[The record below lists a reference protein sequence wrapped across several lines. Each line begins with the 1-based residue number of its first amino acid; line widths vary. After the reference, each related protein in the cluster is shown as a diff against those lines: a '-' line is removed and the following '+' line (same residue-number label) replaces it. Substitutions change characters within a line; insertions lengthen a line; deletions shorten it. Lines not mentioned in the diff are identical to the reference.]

1 GDIEPIP
8 LTRTERPGVCQVI
21 VKLNEDMTGQGNA
34 LMDLRGLPPP
44 GAPDEARQ
52 IEHRLRDMRCEL
64 AGMTSE
70 AFSERLE
77 QLGGVVE
84 ERVAGEE
91 FRSPSVQLR
100 ITPLGEVE
108 LLSTHDQLLGGPG
121 GQRYLGCRF
130 PADPAY
136 APIITRE
143 SKKVGTSL
151 AQEGDLSRFA
161 IAFLVDRSNKEVS
174 RA

>member
-1 GDIEPIP
+1 
-8 LTRTERPGVCQVI
+8 
-21 VKLNEDMTGQGNA
+21 
-34 LMDLRGLPPP
+34 
-44 GAPDEARQ
+44 
-52 IEHRLRDMRCEL
+52 
-64 AGMTSE
+64 
-70 AFSERLE
+70 RLE

-130 PADPAY
+130 PADSAY

-143 SKKVGTSL
+143 AKKVGTRL
-151 AQEGDLSRFA
+151 AKEGVLGRFA
-161 IAFLVDRSNKEVS
+161 IDFVVVRSTKQ
-174 RA
+174 A